1 MPETAWG
8 FESLRP
14 HMTRR
19 DLAWRVRVYSDP
31 LQHATIAAVVVA
43 PLAAQTNRRV
53 FATAVAAALVID
65 VDHAVAARSFRP
77 THTTALAR
85 RPPSHSL
92 LAAAGAGALVSAV
105 AGPAHGW
112 AAFAALGSHLLHD
125 AGDDAAPTPVL
136 WPWRPARQLGRR
148 AQLAGTIALTT
159 ASALAGSA
167 AVRARSRAAAGA
179 DGAAAAASPRT
190 A

>member
-1 MPETAWG
+1 VPETAWG

-19 DLAWRVRVYSDP
+19 ELVRVYSDP
-31 LQHATIAAVVVA
+31 LQHAAIAAVVVA
-43 PLAAQTNRRV
+43 PLAAGTNRRV
-53 FATAVAAALVID
+53 LATAVAAALVID

-77 THTTALAR
+77 THTTALQR

-92 LAAAGAGALVSAV
+92 LAAAGAAAVVSVA

-125 AGDDAAPTPVL
+125 AGDDAAPTPLL

-148 AQLAGTIALTT
+148 AQLAGTVALTT
-159 ASALAGSA
+159 ASALAGYA
-167 AVRARSRAAAGA
+167 ASRARPR
-179 DGAAAAASPRT
+179 GAAAAGGAGATPSPRT

>member
-1 MPETAWG
+1 MLHRQT
-8 FESLRP
+8 RP
-14 HMTRR
+14 
-19 DLAWRVRVYSDP
+19 DLARRVRVYSDP
-31 LQHATIAAVVVA
+31 LQHAAIAAVVVA
-43 PLAAQTNRRV
+43 PLAARVGRRV
-53 FATAVAAALVID
+53 SATAVTAALVID
-65 VDHAVAARSFRP
+65 ADHAVAARSIRP
-77 THTTALAR
+77 RDTTALAQ
-85 RPPSHSL
+85 RPRTHSL

-148 AQLAGTIALTT
+148 AQLVGTLGLTT

-167 AVRARSRAAAGA
+167 AVRARSRAAACSRGA
-179 DGAAAAASPRT
+179 DAGASPRT
-190 A
+190 ASARS